1 MVNKAKRNQQDT
13 RLPAIMKTGALL
25 ATMNIYSESI
35 ILPIRLVSGII
46 VEISGSN
53 ERGEIIS
60 TLHLMYVSNAV
71 KQVYLSLDS
80 CVALQ
85 VIPPEFP
92 QIRSCP
98 ASSSITNIA
107 NGESAINQCKNTDLI
122 QPGTKKYSCHP
133 RELPPKAPIQLP

>member
-1 MVNKAKRNQQDT
+1 MVNKAKRNQQNT

-35 ILPIRLVSGII
+35 ILPIRFVSGII

-53 ERGEIIS
+53 ERRETIS
-60 TLHLMYVSNAV
+60 TLQLTYVSNGV
-71 KQVYLSLDS
+71 KQVYLDS

-98 ASSSITNIA
+98 PSYITNIA

-122 QPGTKKYSCHP
+122 QPGTEKCSFHP